1 MPSVGLLWYLVVVV
15 AMEAFHVLSRL
26 VESRGGG
33 GGGDDDGGKGAVPC
47 PQ

>member
-1 MPSVGLLWYLVVVV
+1 MVVVV

-33 GGGDDDGGKGAVPC
+33 GGGGGGGGDDDGGEGAVPC